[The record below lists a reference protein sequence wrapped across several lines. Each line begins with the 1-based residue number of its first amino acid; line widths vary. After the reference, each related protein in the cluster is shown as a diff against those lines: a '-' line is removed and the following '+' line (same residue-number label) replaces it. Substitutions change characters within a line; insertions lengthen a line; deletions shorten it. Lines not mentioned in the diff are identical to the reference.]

1 MRFQLLIPEL
11 RELLAEGK
19 QAELVPVLLEMH
31 PSDAAAAL
39 SALEVPEIAAI
50 LSVLPPDFERD
61 VFGYLDPDVQGNYL
75 QGAGKER
82 VQKVLNSMLSDDRA
96 EFLERLDASVRD
108 RLVPMLS
115 SAARED
121 LLRRGAFRDDQVG
134 AFLTTDYAVL
144 NAQLTA
150 RGAIAELRRQAP
162 RKETIYYSY
171 VVDRSGRLIGFI
183 SLRDLIL
190 ADDARPVSEIMKTDV
205 VSISADAD
213 QEQAARVIRD
223 YDLIA
228 LPVVDAKGRLVGIV
242 THDDALDIVEE
253 EAQEDF
259 EKMAGVTG
267 DSEGDDFLTAPVLK
281 QFRRRAPMICLL
293 AAFWL
298 LTASVIKGFESLL
311 HGNVLLIATMPMVMA
326 IGGMVGSQA
335 STLMI
340 RSIATGSPL
349 SFRAMLTKEV
359 KVSLTM
365 ALVLSAVAFGNALLL
380 QTGGDAPETL
390 QTTVRI
396 ALVIA
401 AAMAADVVFAAAL
414 GASIP
419 SLVKLLRIDPALFS
433 TPAVTALTDL
443 TGAAVYLLMVTL
455 LL

>member
-61 VFGYLDPDVQGNYL
+61 VFGYLEPDVQGNYL

-190 ADDARPVSEIMKTDV
+190 ADDVRPVSEIMKTDV

-213 QEQAARVIRD
+213 QEQAARMIRD

-228 LPVVDAKGRLVGIV
+228 LPVVDASGRLVGIV

-340 RSIATGSPL
+340 RSIATGSPV

-380 QTGGDAPETL
+380 QTGGASEALPATMR
-390 QTTVRI
+390 V

-401 AAMAADVVFAAAL
+401 AAMAADVVFAAVL